1 MSLKNIKEYVP
12 PIKAHNEGIVK
23 LDQIELTGRTSAPTD
38 SNLADG
44 RIYYN
49 SDSDIL
55 YGRIGSAWVNLGQ
68 GGGAGAGSWDAI
80 YNVDKTL
87 TVSSTTFSIAGTHST
102 GNNLTLT
109 ATGSGD
115 CLHITNA
122 GTGYDIAGT
131 SDEWSIKSSSNVG
144 VLELGDGGT
153 INATDGALT
162 IGKTSTAT
170 TLAGTLTV
178 DEASTLTGA
187 VTATASIT
195 ITGSADTTV
204 FTITDGDAVM
214 SNGTFT
220 QTNDDDGTAFALTA
234 DSCTTTDAMTI
245 SAAGTTSGSALQI
258 TTANATLSGGYYIE
272 CYDGA
277 AIDFSVGE
285 HGAVTIEGSA
295 AGTDALTLSL
305 GDLEITDSDANQ
317 ISSVDGT
324 STLLTLDNEGGAIGS
339 GASIL
344 KLDSGGVMNAGAYG
358 LHIVFNGANAA
369 GTTMVYL
376 EPDAGSV
383 GIYVDGAG
391 TALREALKVDADTTG
406 NYHVVSFHSDSVLA
420 SGYAVLNVDTGG
432 ALASGAHLV
441 KFDLGAGIPNASAVP
456 ILIDAASFTGT
467 TKPTIMK
474 IDADGKDAQALEIVS
489 DPTTKDVVSIASD
502 SVIASGMASLKVT
515 AEGAIASAGSILRVD
530 ALDCAPASGAIFTL
544 FDFAGINH
552 TNEVIGVKIDAGGKH
567 VQALHV
573 DADPTTGDVAY
584 FHSDAV
590 IADNKGVVHITSAG
604 AIADGAAALRVA
616 VTGTPAAAT
625 CYGAEIDFTGITADN
640 DPVALFVNGT
650 GKDVSGILV
659 DTDNTDIDAVV
670 VSGSGAITSAG
681 NMLLVTHDG
690 TPAASANIVQFSF
703 TGTDDNNPTILDI
716 LGGGKDCQAISIDVD
731 NTATHAV
738 SVQGDGVLTSAGS
751 MLYVQNDATCAADS
765 FLVKFAFTGTDTN
778 KVGVLSIDADTHG
791 PAIKIDQDG
800 THATLDQVA
809 IDIDTDN
816 SGNEDQVALNIT
828 MVDESK
834 SYFAKFANAT
844 SAWTST
850 KSPETDAEAGWIK
863 IDVNGTAYFV
873 PYYAAS

>member
-1 MSLKNIKEYVP
+1 MALKNLKEYVP
-12 PIKAHNEGIVK
+12 PIKAHNAGIVK
-23 LDQIELTGRTSAPTD
+23 VDQVELTATTEPSD
-38 SNLADG
+38 SNLAGGRMYFSSVDDTFYGYDG
-44 RIYYN
+44 SNWKSFIVTA
-49 SDSDIL
+49 S
-55 YGRIGSAWVNLGQ
+55 
-68 GGGAGAGSWDAI
+68 AGAGTWDSI

-87 TVSSTTFSIAGTHST
+87 TINSTTLTFAGTHAT
-102 GNNLTLT
+102 GNALTLT

-131 SDEWSIKSSSNVG
+131 SDEWSIKSSGNVG
-144 VLELGDGGT
+144 VLELGSSGT

-162 IGKTSTAT
+162 IGSSGTAT

-195 ITGSADTTV
+195 ITGTADTDCLTV
-204 FTITDGDAVM
+204 TAGDVVIT
-214 SNGTFT
+214 NGTIT
-220 QTNDDDGTAFALTA
+220 QTNDDNSNAFALTA
-234 DSCTTTDAMTI
+234 NSCTTTDAFTI
-245 SAAGTTSGSALQI
+245 SATGTTSGSALQI

-285 HGAVTIEGSA
+285 HGAVVIEGSA

-305 GDLEITDSDANQ
+305 GDIEVTDSDANQ

-324 STLLTLDNEGGAIGS
+324 DTLLTLDNEGGAIGS
-339 GASIL
+339 GKSIL

-376 EPDAGSV
+376 EPDAGSL
-383 GIYVDGAG
+383 GIYIDGAS
-391 TALREALKVDADTTG
+391 TALREALKIDADTSG
-406 NYHVVSFHSDSVLA
+406 NYHMVSFHTDSAHA
-420 SGYAVLNVDTGG
+420 SGYATLNVDTGG
-432 ALASGAHLV
+432 AMAAGAHLV
-441 KFDLGAGIPNASAVP
+441 KFDLGSGIPNATSIAF
-456 ILIDAASFTGT
+456 LIDAASITGT
-467 TKPTIMK
+467 TKPTVMK
-474 IDADGKDAQALEIVS
+474 IDGDGKDCKCLEIVS
-489 DPTTKDVVSIASD
+489 DPSTKDVVSIASD

-515 AEGAIASAGSILRVD
+515 AEGAIASGGSILRVD
-530 ALDCAPASGAIFTL
+530 ALDGAPASGAIFTL
-544 FDFAGINH
+544 FDFANIDH

-567 VQALHV
+567 VQALYV
-573 DADPTTGDVAY
+573 DADPTTGSTAY

-590 IADNKGVVHITSAG
+590 IHADQGVVHIDSAG
-604 AIADGAAALRVA
+604 AIADNSSALRVKLG
-616 VTGTPAAAT
+616 GTPAGAAS
-625 CYGAEIDFTGITADN
+625 YAAEFDLTGVTADN
-640 DPVALFVNGT
+640 NPGGVFVNGG
-650 GKDVSGILV
+650 GKDVAGIKV
-659 DTDNTDIDAVV
+659 DTDNTDIHAVEIT
-670 VSGSGAITSAG
+670 GSGVLTSAG
-681 NMLLVTHDG
+681 NMLYVHNNGDCGAGANLIQVKYDG
-690 TPAASANIVQFSF
+690 TA
-703 TGTDDNNPTILDI
+703 TNNPTLVD
-716 LGGGKDCQAISIDVD
+716 LYGTSKDVQAISSDTD

-738 SVQGDGVLTSAGS
+738 GITGSGVLTSAGS
-751 MLYVQNDATCAADS
+751 MLYVANDATNAADS
-765 FLVKFAFTGTDTN
+765 FMVKFALTGTDTN
-778 KVGVLSIDADTHG
+778 KMGVLSIDADTHG

-800 THATLDQVA
+800 THASTDQVA

-816 SGNEDQVALNIT
+816 SGNGDQVALNIT

-863 IDVNGTAYFV
+863 IDVNGTAQYI
-873 PYYAAS
+873 PYYDAS